1 VRLRTAAILSLLL
14 AASAHADD
22 EVRLQ
27 CDTGPIKKVFA
38 SVSWFVFSCSDG
50 ASLVMLSAPDSPASP
65 FYFVLS
71 PDGKSYKVKGEGAE
85 STPLTEA
92 ARKELEAL
100 SVSDI
105 RGLVRET
112 RLASK
117 H

>member
-1 VRLRTAAILSLLL
+1 RLRMAALLSLLL
-14 AASAHADD
+14 AVPAHADD

-50 ASLVMLSAPDSPASP
+50 ESLVILSAPDSPASP

-71 PDGKSYKVKGEGAE
+71 PDRKSYKVKGEGAE
-85 STPLTEA
+85 PTPVTEA

-100 SVSDI
+100 SASDI

-112 RLASK
+112 RFASK